1 MLMGPPQ
8 RRHSCQNRTHIN
20 IPPSRLL
27 PAPTP
32 ASTRIPGLILLALLA
47 LFAPAALADE
57 FKNDF
62 SLYPKAAQACLD
74 AAAAS
79 SGCAATTNQEMNKCL
94 CGGTA
99 FALSTASCVG
109 RQSPGDLQA
118 VYTIMSTSCSDSK
131 VNMVVPKDQ
140 FLATASAAAA
150 SAPPASTTTLPP
162 ATFTTTFTTMISNT
176 PTTITTVITTAAAAQ
191 TTGPAPPTPT
201 PTPATSDGGM
211 SSMAKTG
218 IIAGAV
224 VAGVAIIAI
233 LIVFILR
240 HRRKRAA
247 AEEAHPM
254 LPVGPIDGAGTGG
267 GGGVAGGPFKD
278 QLSPSPYTATPS
290 TAHGWKTDE
299 AKWGQHQITP
309 SPSPLSFH
317 SHQQHGWG
325 YDPTSGGYGQ
335 QAPPYTTQ
343 VFEAP
348 GLEPQKP
355 VEMPATPAPVP
366 DWVRQHQQPQ
376 HFMHTPHQPQVAGL
390 PLFPDNAQR
399 RPQNR
404 PPGSPSVHYIP
415 HGT

>member
-1 MLMGPPQ
+1 MLMGPLQ
-8 RRHSCQNRTHIN
+8 RRHSCRNRTNIN
-20 IPPSRLL
+20 ISPSKFLT
-27 PAPTP
+27 TP
-32 ASTRIPGLILLALLA
+32 RTPGLILLVLLALLA
-47 LFAPAALADE
+47 PTALADE

-74 AAAAS
+74 AAAAG

-109 RQSPGDLQA
+109 TQSPGDLQA

-131 VNMVVPKDQ
+131 VNMAVTKDQ
-140 FLATASAAAA
+140 FLATASAA
-150 SAPPASTTTLPP
+150 PPAATTTFPP
-162 ATFTTTFTTMISNT
+162 VTFTTTFTTMISNT
-176 PTTITTVITTAAAAQ
+176 PTTVTTVITTVAAAAQ
-191 TTGPAPPTPT
+191 TTGPASPTPT
-201 PTPATSDGGM
+201 PTPATSDNGM
-211 SSMAKTG
+211 SNMAKTG
-218 IIAGAV
+218 IIAGAA
-224 VAGVAIIAI
+224 VAGVAIMAL

-254 LPVGPIDGAGTGG
+254 LPVGRIDGAGGG
-267 GGGVAGGPFKD
+267 GGGGAVGGPFKD
-278 QLSPSPYTATPS
+278 QLSPSSHTATPS

-317 SHQQHGWG
+317 SQHQQPGWG

-335 QAPPYTTQ
+335 QAPPYTTQQ

-376 HFMHTPHQPQVAGL
+376 HFMHTPHQPHAAGQ

-415 HGT
+415 HGS